1 MNISTTNNSI
11 TIKMSLLGLAFAFFS
26 ILGFSQSNETESI
39 SIVVT
44 IDNVKNNA
52 GKVLV
57 SLHSKDTFMK
67 GKGLQNA
74 ESKIVDGKVTVTF
87 KDVVPGEYAIMT
99 LHDENENN
107 RMDFEDNGM
116 PKESYGM
123 SNNPMSYGPPQF
135 TDAKFEVATEDLNL
149 KIRF

>member
-1 MNISTTNNSI
+1 MNTSTTNNSI
-11 TIKMSLLGLAFAFFS
+11 TMKATFLSLAFAFFTM
-26 ILGFSQSNETESI
+26 LGFSQDNKTETI
-39 SIVVT
+39 SITVT
-44 IDNVKNNA
+44 IDNVKNDT

-67 GKGLQNA
+67 GKGLQNTQ
-74 ESKIVDGKVTVTF
+74 SKITDGKVSVTF
-87 KDVVPGEYAIMT
+87 ENVAAGEYAIMT

-116 PKESYGM
+116 PKENYGM

-135 TDAKFEVATEDLNL
+135 TDAKFEVTTEDLNL